1 MVLGTPTTGIPYS
14 KSCCA
19 MLNEPSPP
27 IETSANKPRASI
39 PIFTPSSNSFG
50 SARRS
55 PWPTLAENF
64 PRLDV
69 PRIVPPRGNNPLSL
83 WESSGIV
90 CCGLS
95 KPSYPP
101 RTPMHSHPRFAAVFA
116 TARITAFKP
125 GQSPPPVS
133 TPIRLLMWLLYRL
146 RGQPGGA
153 VFADQR
159 EAFIY
164 RVYAMRYGEVDLAGK
179 FVAFLKHRLSSPIN
193 KPGPHFADED
203 ERRVVK
209 FA

>member
-19 MLNEPSPP
+19 MHTEPSPP
-27 IETSANKPRASI
+27 IEISANKSNASI
-39 PIFTPSSNSFG
+39 PVLTPSSNSFG
-50 SARRS
+50 NARLS

-90 CCGLS
+90 CCGSS

-101 RTPMHSHPRFAAVFA
+101 RTPMHSQPRFAAVFA

-125 GQSPPPVS
+125 GQSPPPVT
-133 TPIRLLMWLLYRL
+133 TPIRLLMRSFYCLC
-146 RGQPGGA
+146 GQPGGA
-153 VFADQR
+153 VLADQC

-164 RVYAMRYGEVDLAGK
+164 RVYAMWYCEINLAGK
-179 FVAFLKHRLSSPIN
+179 FVVFLKHRLPSPLNKSS
-193 KPGPHFADED
+193 PHFAD
-203 ERRVVK
+203 
-209 FA
+209 